1 MMSFYSDDVTVTF
14 YEKLLGK
21 QVADAPEDKIMLD
34 IIWDSVCSDF
44 GLNYSHMSETLDR
57 VIYMVPNLT
66 HANTTESLA
75 SYVQSVEKGCDKA
88 LSAFFKKLQILKEK
102 SPSCGC
108 GRIYDGTHTGTL
120 TEGNGCTAALF
131 LKNGI
136 DVTGESDIGKKFVL

>member
-1 MMSFYSDDVTVTF
+1 MKIETASTAGFCFGVNRAVKILN
-14 YEKLLGK
+14 EKLDEGRKVCTLGPIIHNPQVIEELGERGAQIIEK
-21 QVADAPEDKIMLD
+21 VADAPEDKIMLD

-88 LSAFFKKLQILKEK
+88 LSAFFKKLQILKDK
-102 SPSCGC
+102 MQ
-108 GRIYDGTHTGTL
+108 
-120 TEGNGCTAALF
+120 
-131 LKNGI
+131 
-136 DVTGESDIGKKFVL
+136 